1 MMWIPYI
8 IFKNTDDDEAVKF
21 DAQTEDGTMRT
32 KLSVKRENN
41 FTRSGP
47 EVADEVCIIGH
58 PVVFTVSFNFMFL
71 NLLTFRLSK
80 IEIFKGEENIIT
92 MSQTHSKKFHCTYL
106 LHYYPFDTQI
116 CKVDLQVEE
125 FVKSNVELLP
135 DKMELLTDT
144 ELTQYF
150 LQSWTLDFNEPG
162 NRNGKS

>member
-1 MMWIPYI
+1 MFAILQISMIWIPYI
-8 IFKNTDDDEAVKF
+8 IFQNTDDDEAIKV

-32 KLSVKRENN
+32 KVSVKRENN

-47 EVADEVCIIGH
+47 EVADEVRLK
-58 PVVFTVSFNFMFL
+58 L
-71 NLLTFRLSK
+71 NKQITGKLSINMNYFFK
-80 IEIFKGEENIIT
+80 IEIFKGSENIVT

-135 DKMELLTDT
+135 DKMDLLTDT
-144 ELTQYF
+144 ELTQYY
-150 LQSWTLDFNEPG
+150 LQSWSLDYNDPG
-162 NRNGKS
+162 

>member
-1 MMWIPYI
+1 MIWIPYI
-8 IFKNTDDDEAVKF
+8 IFQNTDDDEAVKV

-32 KLSVKRENN
+32 KVSIKRENN

-47 EVADEVCIIGH
+47 EIADEVVFILFQSKFILVLADIIIE
-58 PVVFTVSFNFMFL
+58 
-71 NLLTFRLSK
+71 
-80 IEIFKGEENIIT
+80 IEIFNGGQNIIT

-106 LHYYPFDTQI
+106 LHYYPFYTQI

-125 FVKSNVELLP
+125 FVKNNVELMP

-150 LQSWTLDFNEPG
+150 LQSWTLDFNAPG
-162 NRNGKS
+162 NGKGKL